1 MTSFVI
7 YAVYVASNVC
17 FLRAVAARSVVHVRA
32 FILGAPVCGVVRLVC
47 VASLL
52 TPFAHL
58 LLYSTCKCTCP
69 IHVPFL
75 FSYDLYCTLHLPLG
89 QRHSSS

>member
-58 LLYSTCKCTCP
+58 LLYTLHALYT
-69 IHVPFL
+69 PFL

>member
-47 VASLL
+47 VWGSLL
-52 TPFAHL
+52 TPF
-58 LLYSTCKCTCP
+58 
-69 IHVPFL
+69 
-75 FSYDLYCTLHLPLG
+75 
-89 QRHSSS
+89 